1 MTHINTLTDWCTA
14 NPDVGTG
21 FDSRS
26 SNSGLLTI
34 MYGSLERA
42 HHFNWL
48 NAGRTL
54 VDKTYIQ
61 LLWQAKQLPAIGVT
75 HHDIA
80 LRLELFVRANL
91 QPIWSDIEQMTAVKK
106 QALATHL
113 VNLAA
118 STLFGS
124 SHQTQ
129 AASWFLFYLCPQ
141 LPIFPITHC
150 LRDALVPKHTIAS
163 SEKLTQAVDCYNDYQ
178 ISAQAL
184 YENLQPL
191 SHCALPTVSY
201 GNVKEQAIIKS
212 ILINSDWWSRHCFI
226 QHLIALEQSDKDSR
240 L

>member
-1 MTHINTLTDWCTA
+1 MTHMNIFTDWCTA
-14 NPDVGTG
+14 STEVGTG

-26 SNSGLLTI
+26 SNNGLLTI

-80 LRLELFVRANL
+80 LQLELFIRENL
-91 QPIWSDIEQMTAVKK
+91 QPIWPDIEQMTAVKK

-124 SHQTQ
+124 SHQAQ

-141 LPIFPITHC
+141 LPIFPINDS
-150 LRDALVPKHTIAS
+150 LRDALIQKHTITS
-163 SEKLTQAVDCYNDYQ
+163 SEKLTQAVDCYNGYRV
-178 ISAQAL
+178 SAQAL
-184 YENLQPL
+184 YEKLLPL
-191 SHCALPTVSY
+191 SHCTLPTVNY

-212 ILINSDWWSRHCFI
+212 ILVNSDWWERHCFL
-226 QHLIALEQSDKDSR
+226 HYLLALKE
-240 L
+240 